1 VIILGADVIVA
12 YIDGACRGNPGPGGW
27 GVVITQN
34 NITQELY
41 GGDKWTSNN
50 RMELRAAIVVI
61 QNTPIDSKLIIFSD
75 STYVVKGATEWIITW
90 RQKWQRSNKM
100 SVKNKE
106 VWQELDK
113 LMIGRDIQWYWV
125 RGHNNH
131 PGNERAD
138 QLANKGIDEMLSI
151 NQQF

>member
-1 VIILGADVIVA
+1 VIILCADVIIA

-27 GVVITQN
+27 GVVIIQN
-34 NITQELY
+34 NTTQELY

-50 RMELRAAIVVI
+50 RMELRAAIVAI
-61 QNTPIDSKLIIFSD
+61 QNTPIDSKLTIYSD
-75 STYVVKGATEWIITW
+75 STYVVKGATEWINTW

-106 VWQELDK
+106 VWQELDS
-113 LMIGRDIQWYWV
+113 LMIDRDIQWSWV

-131 PGNERAD
+131 LGNERAD
-138 QLANKGIDEMLSI
+138 QLANKGIDELLDKLH
-151 NQQF
+151 N